1 MRLGGGPPILAS
13 TRSAREQKA
22 YSAPAAGHDRAC
34 SAYGYAV
41 AVLPVVEPAPQSY
54 HYRLCQTESRHKGF
68 NPPSTKRFVAKMT
81 RFADVPD
88 VLRCRDAWSIL
99 GSPKGKRTQREPKNF
114 PGEESADTMGGGWR
128 EEMMN
133 GRRTPTAVTPALC
146 RVHCATRHQPA
157 APAPPQV
164 RPISNSV
171 ARQAHPIA
179 SSTPRRRSHLA
190 SVHRGPRNKS
200 WVTMGGWRAT
210 A

>member
-22 YSAPAAGHDRAC
+22 YYAPAAGHDRAC

-99 GSPKGKRTQREPKNF
+99 GSPKGKRTQREPKKF
-114 PGEESADTMGGGWR
+114 SGGGIGGH
-128 EEMMN
+128 N
-133 GRRTPTAVTPALC
+133 GWWVARGNDERPPHANSRHPGLVPGPLRHQAPASGSSPTASSSHLKFRRSTGPPD
-146 RVHCATRHQPA
+146 RGQHT
-157 APAPPQV
+157 APPL
-164 RPISNSV
+164 
-171 ARQAHPIA
+171 A
-179 SSTPRRRSHLA
+179 PRFRCTVDPGTSP
-190 SVHRGPRNKS
+190 G
-200 WVTMGGWRAT
+200 
-210 A
+210 